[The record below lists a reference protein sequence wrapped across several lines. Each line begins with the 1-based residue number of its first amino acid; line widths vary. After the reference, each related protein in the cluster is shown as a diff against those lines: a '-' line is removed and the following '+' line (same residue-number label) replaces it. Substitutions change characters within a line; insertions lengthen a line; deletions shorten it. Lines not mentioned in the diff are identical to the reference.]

1 MGKKYKN
8 YNRDMDPSKKQE
20 SFEGTQEDL
29 DEYIRVSRPSVVVVI
44 ISLLLVLVAVLVWGF
59 IGKIPV
65 NETVTGIVIDNTL
78 YEQLYP
84 EEVERLKKVQDFE
97 IGNIMVYCFLDA
109 SRYNGN
115 ALKEFGDEAVLKMPD
130 QKTFRGKIESHFLTP
145 VSREEA
151 KKILFDDEWLTEQC
165 VKQNYIWWLTIRP
178 DDDLSKYAQTLSE
191 VTILTDEVAPI
202 SFLIN

>member
-84 EEVERLKKVQDFE
+84 EEVERLKSSC
-97 IGNIMVYCFLDA
+97 GRA
-109 SRYNGN
+109 
-115 ALKEFGDEAVLKMPD
+115 
-130 QKTFRGKIESHFLTP
+130 
-145 VSREEA
+145 
-151 KKILFDDEWLTEQC
+151 
-165 VKQNYIWWLTIRP
+165 
-178 DDDLSKYAQTLSE
+178 
-191 VTILTDEVAPI
+191 
-202 SFLIN
+202 